1 MFPGGCRAPRPT
13 QQSRARIRRPV
24 LRVSSA
30 KPVHLLHAANGVA
43 TRGRPIRALDPTGDL
58 SFALVDEAILDGSL
72 ESAIAAIRSR
82 SVSALE
88 LTEACLAR
96 IAARDGDLNAF
107 ITVTADDARRRAGGA
122 TGPLAGAPVALKD
135 LFDVAGVPTTGGSK
149 LFATNMPQEDGEIA
163 RRLFAAGAVD
173 LGKTNL
179 HEWAFGVTTD
189 NPHFGPTRNPWDP
202 DRIPGG
208 SSGGNGAALA
218 AGLCFGTIGSDTGGS
233 IRIPASL
240 CGVVG
245 LKPTYG
251 RISLRGAI
259 PLAWS
264 LDHPGP
270 MTRTVRDAALLLQVV
285 AGYDP
290 HDPVSADVPIDDYL
304 VDIESGV
311 RGLRIGLVRGRFF
324 ERLAPNEQPAADVAA
339 AFRSAIDALA
349 AEGARIED
357 VELPRTDELRPTQ
370 HVIIGTEAAAYHRD
384 RIASD
389 RASYGTD
396 VAQRIETGA
405 RHSGIAYA
413 SARRTRDELRRA
425 YAEALA
431 PWDAIALPTTPIT
444 APPRVGQDAVAAAAT
459 LTAYTSPFNLTGLPA
474 ISVPCGFDASGLPIG
489 LQLVARPWAEARL
502 LRIARA
508 YERATS
514 WRERR
519 PGPGPA

>member
-1 MFPGGCRAPRPT
+1 
-13 QQSRARIRRPV
+13 V
-24 LRVSSA
+24 DD
-30 KPVHLLHAANGVA
+30 
-43 TRGRPIRALDPTGDL
+43 AL
-58 SFALVDEAILDGSL
+58 LDGSL
-72 ESAIAAIRSR
+72 EDAIAAIRSR
-82 SVSALE
+82 SVGALE
-88 LTEACLAR
+88 LVDASLAR
-96 IAARDGDLNAF
+96 IAARAGDLNAF
-107 ITVTADDARRRAGGA
+107 ITVTADDARRRAGTA
-122 TGPLAGAPVALKD
+122 TGALAGTPIALKD

-149 LFATNMPQEDGEIA
+149 LFAHNVPREDGEIA

-189 NPHFGPTRNPWDP
+189 NPHFGPTRNPWAL

-208 SSGGNGAALA
+208 SSGGNGAALV

-270 MTRTVRDAALLLQVV
+270 MTRTVRDAAALLQVI

-290 HDPVSADVPIDDYL
+290 GDPVSVDVPVDDYL
-304 VDIESGV
+304 AEIESGV
-311 RGLRIGLVRGRFF
+311 RGLRIGIIRGRFF
-324 ERLAPNEQPAADVAA
+324 ERLAANEQPTPDVEA
-339 AFRSAIDALA
+339 AFHAAIAALA
-349 AEGARIED
+349 AEGAQIGEVR
-357 VELPRTDELRPTQ
+357 LPRADELRGTQ
-370 HVIIGTEAAAYHRD
+370 HVIIGTEAAAYHHD

-389 RASYGTD
+389 RAAYGTD
-396 VAQRIETGA
+396 VAQRIDVGATHTGT
-405 RHSGIAYA
+405 GYA
-413 SARRTRDELRRA
+413 AARRARDELRRA
-425 YAEALA
+425 YADALA

-444 APPRVGQDAVAAAAT
+444 APLRVGQDAVAAAAT
-459 LTAYTSPFNLTGLPA
+459 LTAYTSPFNLTGVPA
-474 ISVPCGFDASGLPIG
+474 ISIPCGFDANGLPIG
-489 LQLVARPWAEARL
+489 LQLVAKPWAEARL
-502 LRIARA
+502 LRVARA

-514 WRERR
+514 WHDRR
-519 PGPGPA
+519 PR